1 MRFQRSVHRSKRLL
15 SGPVAA
21 HKYRLDFTII
31 TSPDLTKI
39 GFELSPWSTHGYLS
53 KTKELTQAEI
63 NRLAQDNFEKE
74 MHRHKEFFIKHGI
87 FVLIYTDSELADL
100 GRIFGVMQ
108 SYLEPKAA
116 ATQLRFH
123 LVRDVLGQ

>member
-1 MRFQRSVHRSKRLL
+1 M
-15 SGPVAA
+15 
-21 HKYRLDFTII
+21 
-31 TSPDLTKI
+31 
-39 GFELSPWSTHGYLS
+39 
-53 KTKELTQAEI
+53 
-63 NRLAQDNFEKE
+63 AQDNFEKE